1 MDGWCRMGLDDDFPI
16 RQVLP
21 VGARFCFWARWAWVL
36 NFHSKKICIIVN
48 TVY

>member
-1 MDGWCRMGLDDDFPI
+1 MDGWRRMGLDDDFPI

-21 VGARFCFWARWAWVL
+21 WGSVL
-36 NFHSKKICIIVN
+36 LLGSLGSGFHSKKICIIVN